1 MAFFRRSQDKTP
13 ARKVL
18 RIGVLNPVKAL
29 DPRDAQDTVS
39 VFFLNQIFEPPYLSP
54 PDADTP
60 PRPLLFDGPLRREE
74 APLERPVFSGR
85 VRAGVKF
92 SDGTPVTAEHVAASL
107 NSAEGFRTHA
117 QARAA
122 GDRVVFDLE
131 RPHPRFAL
139 LLSNHFCSV
148 VLERGSERLGT
159 GAYVLAPDTK
169 PEAMRLVKNP
179 HYRGVPAIDELV
191 FIYYP
196 PGPGDSHDALIAAL
210 ESGEVHYS
218 DALSR
223 DDVAK
228 LQHAR
233 KHFQPGISTAALYF
247 NTERPHLRDPRVRR
261 ALALAVDRAE
271 LARISYEN
279 ALAFTATSLLPPS
292 MGGTFR
298 DGIRTNLEQARE
310 LLREAIAAGAPPLP
324 ERLQMLVPWGP
335 RAYLPH
341 PTQVTDAIIDQLGRV
356 GVGVTKV
363 PSRDSVDFFRTVSG
377 GSFDLVLIGW
387 IADSIDPAE
396 FLEVQLHSRAV
407 PQAGKSAA
415 VRGNMARWSDA
426 ETDALV
432 DRYRLDGR
440 EESKRAV
447 LERVAQQVP
456 LLPLMYGPSIAVC
469 SGELAGFTPV
479 VVGFP
484 RFAELDLEEP
494 K

>member
-1 MAFFRRSQDKTP
+1 MAFFRRSQDKP

-18 RIGVLNPVKAL
+18 RVGVLNPVRAL

-39 VFFLNQIFEPPYLSP
+39 VFFLSQVFEAPYLQP

-60 PRPLLFDGPLRREE
+60 PRPLLFEGPLRREE

-92 SDGTPVTAEHVAASL
+92 SDGTPLTADHVAASL
-107 NSAEGFRTHA
+107 NRAEGFVTHA
-117 QARAA
+117 RARAA
-122 GDRVVFDLE
+122 GDRVFFDLE

-148 VLERGSERLGT
+148 VLERGGERLGT
-159 GAYVLAPDTK
+159 GAYVLAPDAT
-169 PEAMRLVKNP
+169 PEAMRLVRNP
-179 HYRGVPAIDELV
+179 HFRGVPAVDEV
-191 FIYYP
+191 IFAYYP
-196 PGPGDSHDALIAAL
+196 PGAGDSHEALIAAL
-210 ESGEVHYS
+210 ESGHVHYS

-223 DDVAK
+223 DDVGK
-228 LQHAR
+228 LQKVR
-233 KHFQPGISTAALYF
+233 KHFQPGISTCSLF
-247 NTERPHLRDPRVRR
+247 FDTERPHLRDPRVRR
-261 ALALAVDRAE
+261 ALAMAVDRGE
-271 LARISYEN
+271 IARISYEN
-279 ALAFTATSLLPPS
+279 ALAFTATSLLPPL
-292 MGGTFR
+292 MGSFR
-298 DGIRTNLEQARE
+298 DGIRTNAEAARE
-310 LLREAIAAGAPPLP
+310 LLREAFAEGAPPLP
-324 ERLQMLVPWGP
+324 PRLQMVVPWGP

-341 PTQVTDAIIDQLGRV
+341 PTQVSDLIVEQLGRV
-356 GVGVTKV
+356 GVGVTRA
-363 PSRDSVDFFRTVSG
+363 PTRDSTEFYRLVSEG
-377 GSFDLVLIGW
+377 AYDLALIGW

-415 VRGNMARWSDA
+415 VRGNMARWSDP
-426 ETDALV
+426 ETDALL

-469 SGELAGFTPV
+469 AWELAGFTPTAID
-479 VVGFP
+479 FP
-484 RFAELDLEEP
+484 RFADMDLEAE

>member
-1 MAFFRRSQDKTP
+1 M
-13 ARKVL
+13 L
-18 RIGVLNPVKAL
+18 RVGVLNPVKAL

-39 VFFLNQIFEPPYLSP
+39 IFFLTQVFEPPYLPP

-74 APLERPVFSGR
+74 SPLERPVFSGR

-107 NSAEGFRTHA
+107 NSAEGFATHA
-117 QARAA
+117 RARGA

-148 VLERGSERLGT
+148 VLERGGERLGT
-159 GAYVLAPDTK
+159 GAYVLAPDAT
-169 PEAMRLVKNP
+169 PEAMRLVRNP
-179 HYRGVPAIDELV
+179 HYRGVPAIDEVV
-191 FIYYP
+191 FVYYP

-233 KHFQPGISTAALYF
+233 KHFQPGISTASLYF

-261 ALALAVDRAE
+261 ALAHGRRPRRDRPHLVRERPRLHRHQPAAAADGQPSATASAPTPSRPRRAA
-271 LARISYEN
+271 ARGWQ
-279 ALAFTATSLLPPS
+279 P
-292 MGGTFR
+292 R
-298 DGIRTNLEQARE
+298 
-310 LLREAIAAGAPPLP
+310 GAPPLP
-324 ERLQMLVPWGP
+324 PKLRMLMPWGP
-335 RAYLPH
+335 RSYLPH
-341 PTQVTDAIIDQLGRV
+341 PTQVADAIVEQLGRI
-356 GVGVTKV
+356 GVGVSRL
-363 PSRDSVDFFRTVSG
+363 PSRDSQDFYRLVG
-377 GSFDLVLIGW
+377 EGAYDLALIGW
-387 IADSIDPAE
+387 IADSADPAE
-396 FLEVQLHSRAV
+396 FLEVQLHTRAV
-407 PQAGKSAA
+407 PQAGKSPA

-426 ETDALV
+426 ETDALL

-447 LERVAQQVP
+447 LDGWR
-456 LLPLMYGPSIAVC
+456 SRC
-469 SGELAGFTPV
+469 
-479 VVGFP
+479 
-484 RFAELDLEEP
+484 RCCR
-494 K
+494 